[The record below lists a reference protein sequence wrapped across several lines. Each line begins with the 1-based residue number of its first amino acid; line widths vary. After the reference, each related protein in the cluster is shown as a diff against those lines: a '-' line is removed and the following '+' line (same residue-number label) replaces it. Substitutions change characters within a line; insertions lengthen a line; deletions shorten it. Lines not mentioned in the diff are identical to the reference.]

1 MMKSDEKLVAAVLA
15 CSKETEGRRSLTCA
29 EALRI
34 ATELDVEPVQVRRT
48 CDRQKIRICSCQ
60 LGCFS

>member
-1 MMKSDEKLVAAVLA
+1 MKSDEKVVAAVLA
-15 CSKETEGRRSLTCA
+15 RSKETDGRRSLTCA

-34 ATELDVEPVQVRRT
+34 ATELNVEAVQVGRI
-48 CDRQKIRICSCQ
+48 CDQQEIRIRSCQ

>member
-1 MMKSDEKLVAAVLA
+1 MKAEKELVAAVLA
-15 CSKETEGRRSLTCA
+15 RSKETDGRRSLTCA

-34 ATELDVEPVQVRRT
+34 AAELDVEAVEVGRI
-48 CDRQKIRICSCQ
+48 CDQQEIRICSCQ

>member
-1 MMKSDEKLVAAVLA
+1 MKSDEKLVAAVLA
-15 CSKETEGRRSLTCA
+15 CSKETDGRRSLTCV

-34 ATELDVEPVQVRRT
+34 AAELDVEAVQVGRI
-48 CDRQKIRICSCQ
+48 CDQQEIRICSCQ